1 MLRHQI
7 CDNLSQRQWLTNSAL
22 IPRRS
27 SEFAGLTCT
36 YTQPCSHM
44 HTHTWPRS
52 HVHTLSLTHAC
63 AHTRRLV
70 HTCTHSSSLT
80 RAHAHLASLT
90 RAHTLGLV
98 HACAHT
104 LSLAHART
112 HTCVLQDKPSFQRP
126 RGYLHLYTHVCLGF
140 RIERVNS
147 PSTSSFLLKVSE
159 SITPC
164 CAE

>member
-1 MLRHQI
+1 MGDTWLLLRHQI

-63 AHTRRLV
+63 AHTLSLV
-70 HTCTHSSSLT
+70 HTRAHTHPRSHVHTHTWSHSHVHTHS
-80 RAHAHLASLT
+80 ASLT
-90 RAHTLGLV
+90 RVTGSPALHRWKTTAATPLWP
-98 HACAHT
+98 
-104 LSLAHART
+104 R
-112 HTCVLQDKPSFQRP
+112 RP
-126 RGYLHLYTHVCLGF
+126 
-140 RIERVNS
+140 S
-147 PSTSSFLLKVSE
+147 PSGSPPGILKE
-159 SITPC
+159 F
-164 CAE
+164 